1 MYVVGT
7 YIWAKMVL
15 QMTSLSL
22 LLYFSCSKNGMV
34 NYHEFTLQLSK
45 LLKPIQALDPHLS
58 SLTGRDYGDPKVK
71 KYVNIEAL
79 ASLYHNGF
87 KGTCIETDIYILCTY
102 GGKNQRFPGSLMKA
116 GIPRNSCLCQWKG
129 REGEE
134 ENSCILI
141 QTSKFS
147 SL

>member
-1 MYVVGT
+1 
-7 YIWAKMVL
+7 MVL

-45 LLKPIQALDPHLS
+45 LLKPIQAQDPHLS

-79 ASLYHNGF
+79 VSLYHNGF

-102 GGKNQRFPGSLMKA
+102 GDKKIK
-116 GIPRNSCLCQWKG
+116 IPRVTDEGWNSQKHCLGQWKR

-134 ENSCILI
+134 KNSCILI
-141 QTSKFS
+141 QTSH
-147 SL
+147 